1 MAPGRKPKPS
11 WLKVVT
17 GNPGHRPINE
27 AEPIPSGDLID
38 PPAWFDDAQKAAW
51 TEAIAAAPPGLLK
64 ALDQSMLCVWTCAKV
79 LHAHAATQVAKYG
92 ALIKTPVTGVP
103 MQNPYVAVMNRQA
116 ALMMRAAAEMGFSP
130 SSRSRVSIAQKRKG
144 KAATPFDDLKD
155 LPV

>member
-1 MAPGRKPKPS
+1 MSPGRKPKPS

-27 AEPIPSGDLID
+27 DEPLPEGDIVE
-38 PPAWFDDAQKAAW
+38 PPTWFDDAQKAEW
-51 TEAIAAAPPGLLK
+51 SEAIRAAPPGLLK
-64 ALDQSMLCVWTCAKV
+64 QLDKSMLIVWVCAKV
-79 LHAHAATQVAKYG
+79 MHAHAAQQVSKYG

-103 MQNPYVAVMNRQA
+103 MQSPYVSVMNRQA

-144 KAATPFDDLKD
+144 KSQTPFDDLKD

>member
-11 WLKVVT
+11 WLKIVT
-17 GNPGHRPINE
+17 GNPGHRPVND
-27 AEPIPSGDLID
+27 AEPEPVGDLVA
-38 PPAWFDDAQKAAW
+38 PPDWFTDAQKVEW
-51 TEAIAAAPPGLLK
+51 KKAIDAAPAGLLK
-64 ALDQSMLCVWTCAKV
+64 QLDQSMLVVWVVAKV
-79 LHAHAATQVAKYG
+79 QHAEAAQQVSKYG
-92 ALIKTPVTGVP
+92 ALIRTPVTGAP

-144 KAATPFDDLKD
+144 KSETPFDDLKD